1 MKFTNRFLSGI
12 AAIAVMLVGM
22 IPTTGCSSATIA
34 DLAQTLGNAG
44 AQIATLENNPTLAA
58 KLKADT
64 AAAVSAIAS
73 WKSGSPATEAIE
85 ALNIVEDDLD
95 LIPGTSTYAPLID
108 LAIGTVESILALLP
122 TSAAVVAPATLS
134 AHTATLKAK
143 RPGIAIT
150 NPPKTKGDFKKQWNA
165 IVAESPVLAK
175 AKI

>member
-1 MKFTNRFLSGI
+1 MKLTNRLLSGI
-12 AAIAVMLVGM
+12 AAIAVLLVGT
-22 IPTTGCSSATIA
+22 IPTVGCSSSTIA

-44 AQIATLENNPTLAA
+44 AQIASLENNPSLAA

-64 AAAVSAIAS
+64 AAAVSAITS

-85 ALNIVEDDLD
+85 ALNIVEDDLN

-122 TSAAVVAPATLS
+122 TSATVAAPATLS
-134 AHTATLKAK
+134 EHTAALKAA
-143 RPGIAIT
+143 RPNIVLS
-150 NPPKTKGDFKKQWNA
+150 NPPKTKAQFKSPWNA
-165 IVAESPVLAK
+165 IVAKDYTLQK